1 MFSGGRPITAF
12 APTTKMGLSIILGR
26 PSIALAR
33 ALSSLIRDLMLF
45 SLKSFSEA
53 RMKSFGLLPSFF
65 ASTRISFSSKGSFK
79 YSTTSK
85 SILLSFRS
93 FTASRLLPH
102 LGLWYS
108 SAFDIITPYMYV
120 MIKLWIKS
128 LCFNTLKYFLEKRFL
143 SRFDHHIN
151 NTVIL
156 LLICC

>member
-12 APTTKMGLSIILGR
+12 SPTTKMGLSIILGR

-33 ALSSLIRDLMLF
+33 ALSLLIRDLMLL
-45 SLKSFSEA
+45 SLKSCSEV
-53 RMKSFGLLPSFF
+53 RVKSFGLLPSFF
-65 ASTRISFSSKGSFK
+65 ARARISFSDRGSFK

-108 SAFDIITPYMYV
+108 SAFDILTPYKCV
-120 MIKLWIKS
+120 MIKLWIRS
-128 LCFNTLKYFLEKRFL
+128 LCVTLKYFLEKRFL
-143 SRFDHHIN
+143 PRFDHHIN
-151 NTVIL
+151 DTTIL
-156 LLICC
+156 LLVCC